1 MIQAQLDM
9 WDLQESS
16 LESREQKEAY
26 LYSMI
31 VFGPQA
37 RDAERSRLSW
47 NARVNML
54 SDKQMRRKRC
64 DS

>member
-37 RDAERSRLSW
+37 RDAERNRLS
-47 NARVNML
+47 
-54 SDKQMRRKRC
+54 
-64 DS
+64 